1 METLRSAM
9 PHIVHLAHTTES
21 GGAEM
26 ALKRL
31 LEAERDWHPGLLLPT
46 VDSDDVFA
54 EVSAPRWKR
63 GVRQKSGGSRRS
75 RVFDVGAR
83 LLVQAALTRWHH
95 AVRRSDLVVANSTRS
110 AAYGALAV
118 AGTTRPFA
126 VHLRD
131 QVTVES
137 LGSFGYRLMTQVVLP
152 RADGVVANSQT
163 TLDTAVSF
171 LRDDAVRAVIPSPAG
186 LDRLNLPPQG
196 HPRLRIGMLARL
208 DPWKGQLALLDAFA
222 QAFPDGEA
230 ELELAGAALF
240 EHEAFADELRARA
253 EELGISDRVTLLGHV
268 DDIAPLLAEWDIAVQ
283 YSLRPE
289 PMGQNVLQCLAAGTA
304 LVVADEGGPTEWVRE
319 GENGLRVAPR
329 DPQALA
335 AALRRLASDTSLR
348 SRLAH
353 AAVDTPGLL
362 GDADIAQLHAEAY
375 REVIGVRRPESAKAR
390 VRSIAPR
397 RPAAVP
403 AVAAFQ
409 AGAVPSLTTA
419 TS

>member
-9 PHIVHLAHTTES
+9 PRIVHLAHTTES

-26 ALKRL
+26 ALVRL
-31 LEAERDWHPGLLLPT
+31 LTAEQDWHPGLLVPT
-46 VDSDDVFA
+46 VDADDVFS
-54 EVSAPRWKR
+54 EVEAPRWNR

-75 RVFDVGAR
+75 RLLDVGAR
-83 LLVQAALTRWHH
+83 LLMQAAATRWHH

-118 AGTTRPFA
+118 TGTARPFA

-131 QVTVES
+131 QITVES
-137 LGSFGYRLMTQVVLP
+137 LGGFGYRLMTQVVLP

-163 TLDTAVSF
+163 TLETAQQF
-171 LRDDAVRAVIPSPAG
+171 LRDDALRAVIPSPAG
-186 LDRLNLPPQG
+186 LDRLTLAPQG
-196 HPRLRIGMLARL
+196 HSRLRIGMLARL
-208 DPWKGQLALLDAFA
+208 DPWKGQLALLEAFA
-222 QAFPDGEA
+222 AAFPAGDA

-253 EELGISDRVTLLGHV
+253 VELGIADRVRFLGHV

-304 LVVADEGGPTEWVRE
+304 LVVADEGGPTEWVRDAH
-319 GENGLRVAPR
+319 NGLRVAPR
-329 DPQALA
+329 APHELA
-335 AALRRLASDTSLR
+335 TALRRLADDDVLR

-353 AAVDTPGLL
+353 AAVQTPGLL
-362 GDADIAQLHAEAY
+362 GDADIARLHAEAY
-375 REVIGVRRPESAKAR
+375 RDIIEVRRPGTAS
-390 VRSIAPR
+390 VRSRGASSRASVTVAPIA
-397 RPAAVP
+397 AFQGVAVP
-403 AVAAFQ
+403 A
-409 AGAVPSLTTA
+409 LTTA
-419 TS
+419 TP